1 MTFIIRDVGG
11 ALSLSENLVLPR
23 GVAVGADTQGVPTLL
38 GASVE
43 EIQLDAQGGDETARI
58 QAALDTGAN
67 VRLGP
72 GTFLV
77 SAALQVGLSTPV
89 QRLCGSGQTATRL
102 YMTASG
108 PTAVIQLRN
117 YGCTVESLWIDN
129 PGGVIGILAAVTPG
143 GSSQITG
150 ITIRDV
156 RFDDA
161 DIPVQLENPVH
172 CLVEDVYAVDVPN
185 YGIYVTATAAD
196 CAGLMLRNVTVAGL
210 PGAGLVGVRVNNVS
224 AVSVQGVVARV
235 FRQHGVWISGGAGH
249 SLAGVRTVECAA
261 GVTIQGTGAV
271 SLEGAEVVGVPASA
285 TVTHTKGIHVDAA
298 KDVAVH
304 GCRVVKMPEP
314 VRVTGSENVVIG
326 AVRSDTSGTT
336 IANPHLLVSASPGVF
351 VTSFRI
357 TNPAVPPAF
366 EVDVA
371 AAGSRVLFGPHNF
384 TPARINSGGNFAAL

>member
-1 MTFIIRDVGG
+1 MTFIIRDVTGG
-11 ALSLSENLVLPR
+11 VSLSENLVLPR

-77 SAALQVGLSTPV
+77 SAALQVGLAAPV
-89 QRLCGSGQTATRL
+89 QQLAGSGQTATRL
-102 YMTASG
+102 YMTASA
-108 PTAVIQLRN
+108 PVAVIQLRN
-117 YGCTVESLWIDN
+117 YGCTVESLYIDN
-129 PGGVIGILAAVTPG
+129 PGNVIGILAAVTPG
-143 GSSQITG
+143 GASQITG

-156 RFDDA
+156 RFDFA
-161 DIPVQLENPVH
+161 DLPIQVENPVH
-172 CLVEDVYAVDVPN
+172 CLIEDVYMNAVPN
-185 YGIYVTATAAD
+185 YGVYVTATAAG
-196 CAGLMLRNVTVAGL
+196 CEGLTMRNVVVRGGTC
-210 PGAGLVGVRVNNVS
+210 LVGVRVNNVS
-224 AVSVQGVVARV
+224 AVAMESVLASRCT
-235 FRQHGVWISGGAGH
+235 QHGVWISGGAGH
-249 SLAGVRTVECAA
+249 HLAGVRVVECGA
-261 GVTIQGTGAV
+261 GITIQNTGAA
-271 SLEGAEVVGVPASA
+271 SLEAAEVVGVPGSGLVP
-285 TVTHTKGIHVDAA
+285 TQTKGIHVDAS

-304 GCRVVKMPEP
+304 ACRVVKMPEA

-351 VTSFRI
+351 VTSFRVV
-357 TNPAVPPAF
+357 NPAVPPAF

-371 AAGSRVLFGPHNF
+371 GAGSRVLFGPHNF

>member
-77 SAALQVGLSTPV
+77 SAALQVGLAAPV
-89 QRLCGSGQTATRL
+89 QRLSGSGQTATRL

-108 PTAVIQLRN
+108 PAAVVQLRN
-117 YGCTVESLWIDN
+117 YGCSVESLWIDN

-143 GSSQITG
+143 GGSQITG
-150 ITIRDV
+150 ITIRGV

-161 DIPVQLENPVH
+161 DIPIQLENPVH
-172 CLVEDVYAVDVPN
+172 CLIEDVHALDVPN
-185 YGIYVTATAAD
+185 YGVYVTATAAG
-196 CAGLMLRNVTVAGL
+196 CEGLTLRNVTVRGL
-210 PGAGLVGVRVNNVS
+210 TGLVGVRVANVS
-224 AVSVQGVVARV
+224 AVSMEGVVARV
-235 FRQHGVWISGGAGH
+235 FGQHGVWISGGAGH
-249 SLAGVRTVECAA
+249 HLAGVRTQECGA
-261 GVTIQGTGAV
+261 GITIQSTGAV
-271 SLEGAEVVGVPASA
+271 SLQGAEVVGVPGSG
-285 TVTHTKGIHVDAA
+285 TVPTQTKGIHVDAS

-304 GCRVVKMPEP
+304 GCRVVKMPEA
-314 VRVTGSENVVIG
+314 VRVTGSENVVVG
-326 AVRSDTSGTT
+326 AVRSDTSGTA
-336 IANPHLLVSASPGVF
+336 IATPHLLVSASPGVF

-357 TNPAVPPAF
+357 VNPGVPPAF

-371 AAGSRVLFGPHNF
+371 GAGSRVLFGPHNF
-384 TPARINSGGNFAAL
+384 TAARINSGGNFAAL